1 MSYFTNYPKI
11 SYPFGG
17 LTNKTMVQD
26 IGVYID
32 IFDRAKDDIGFYQ
45 TYQIKDGERPDQISQ
60 KLYGSPDYHWTFFLM
75 NDELRLRGWP
85 LTEKEI
91 VKKVQR
97 EHPHKVLVTRE
108 DMTGRFQVGDI
119 IRGLSS
125 GAHGE
130 ILKRRPDLGQII
142 VKLIPDPSP
151 GVNQSASDI
160 INFEDDEDA
169 ESVRIV
175 EDADGETIGLASLKV
190 DRVIDEY
197 NSKHHYENTDGE
209 YVDIFPRAPYVQRTS
224 YSLSYSPTLYNYI
237 DVTANTAAGEDGVI
251 YTNDKNSISQTT
263 LQTIIAAEAEVLIP
277 QFLAL
282 GYTQQA
288 AEAAAAATSA
298 TSLSPLKNFE
308 VATTVVQGQN
318 VYSIQD
324 TGALDPNT
332 GLWDY
337 TNLAQNIDNAGTWI
351 INLEEGPNLSNFND
365 INVNFSL
372 TEANQFAILGN
383 LLPGANILVLYFAI
397 LQLFEA
403 KKQTG
408 KTLSLIE
415 YNLFFTAVFNLT
427 TVSESYQQTLIS
439 AFGDILSKNPFKIA
453 DSLTNDIL
461 ENRITIEFDYLF
473 LIDKLIDVDP
483 TLTEN
488 ISIVMG
494 YTIDD
499 YTEANADIPNQVA
512 IFQGIAVSGGHATVA
527 TYAPA
532 LAAFPYFI
540 LTTEQ
545 SDAYVAAEAAGQL
558 DLTTLIGQLA
568 FGAAL
573 AANPPEVKKFYKTFY
588 GSTPIISNSTDT
600 VSVYNSE
607 TGLFES
613 QIIGDFT
620 NKTDAYDEL
629 KTRYDAYITANYDK
643 LEPATLLP
651 VTFRE
656 KYVREND
663 EVKSIK
669 VIKPGIIQQ
678 FDAQFKSIL
687 NQATVEEEPQNSQS
701 QGYSE
706 YSVIP
711 DRNTNGVVVAESSSG
726 SSGGY

>member
-11 SYPFGG
+11 SYPFAD

-32 IFDRAKDDIGFYQ
+32 IVDRAKDDIAFYQ
-45 TYQIKDGERPDQISQ
+45 TYQIKNGERPDQISQ

-91 VKKVQR
+91 VKKVKK

-130 ILKRRPDLGQII
+130 ILKRRPDLGQIV
-142 VKLIPDPSP
+142 VKLVADISP
-151 GVNQSASDI
+151 GVDQSATDI
-160 INFEDDEDA
+160 IDFEDDEDA
-169 ESVRIV
+169 ESIRIV
-175 EDADGETIGLASLKV
+175 EDADGETIGLASMKI
-190 DRVIDEY
+190 DRVVDEY
-197 NSKHHYENTDGE
+197 NAKHHYENADGE

-224 YSLSYSPTLYNYI
+224 YELSYSPTLYNYI
-237 DVTANTAAGEDGVI
+237 DVTADVSAGEDGVI

-263 LQTIIAAEAEVLIP
+263 LQTIIAAEAELLIP

-282 GYTQQA
+282 GYTQEA
-288 AEAAAAATSA
+288 AEQAAAATSA

-318 VYSIQD
+318 VYTIQD
-324 TGALDPNT
+324 TGQFDPNT
-332 GLWDY
+332 GLWNY
-337 TNLAQNIDNAGTWI
+337 TDLAQNIDNAGTWI
-351 INLEEGPNLSNFND
+351 INLQKGPTLSNFNSVED
-365 INVNFSL
+365 DFSL

-415 YNLFFTAVFNLT
+415 YNLFFTVFFNLT
-427 TVSESYQQTLIS
+427 VVDQEYQQTLLT
-439 AFGDILSKNPFKIA
+439 AFGDILGKNPFKVA
-453 DSLTNDIL
+453 NSLANDIL
-461 ENRITIEFDYLF
+461 ENRVSITFDYFF

-483 TLTEN
+483 ELTSN

-499 YTEANADIPNQVA
+499 YTAAAADIPNQVTF
-512 IFQGIAVSGGHATVA
+512 FQGIATAGGHTTVA

-573 AANPPEVKKFYKTFY
+573 AANPPEVKTFYKTFY
-588 GSTPIISNSTDT
+588 GSTPILSNNSDT
-600 VSVYNSE
+600 VSVYNAE
-607 TGLFES
+607 TQSFES
-613 QIIGDFT
+613 QTVRDFS
-620 NKTDAYDEL
+620 NKSDAYDEL
-629 KTRYDAYITANYDK
+629 KSRYDVYIIQNYDK
-643 LEPATLLP
+643 LEPAFLTP

-663 EVKSIK
+663 EVKTIK

-678 FDAQFKSIL
+678 FDAQFKNIL
-687 NQATVEEEPQNSQS
+687 NQATTEEEPQGSQS
-701 QGYSE
+701 QGYSA
-706 YSVIP
+706 YSVKP
-711 DRNTNGVVVAESSSG
+711 DTSNQNVVVAESSTG
-726 SSGGY
+726 SSQGY

>member
-17 LTNKTMVQD
+17 LTNKTIVQD

-263 LQTIIAAEAEVLIP
+263 LQTIIAAEAEILIP

-282 GYTQQA
+282 GYNQEDS
-288 AEAAAAATSA
+288 EAAAAATSA

-332 GLWDY
+332 GLWNY

-351 INLEEGPNLSNFND
+351 INLEEGPSLSNFND

-408 KTLSLIE
+408 KTLSLVE
-415 YNLFFTAVFNLT
+415 YNLFFTAIFNLT
-427 TVSESYQQTLIS
+427 TVSESYQQTLIV
-439 AFGDILSKNPFKIA
+439 AFGDILSKNPLKIA
-453 DSLTNDIL
+453 DSLANDIL
-461 ENRITIEFDYLF
+461 ENRVIIDFDYLF

-483 TLTEN
+483 NETEN
-488 ISIVMG
+488 ISIVLG

-512 IFQGIAVSGGHATVA
+512 FFQGIAVSGGHATVA

-573 AANPPEVKKFYKTFY
+573 TANPPEVKNFYKTFY
-588 GSTPIISNSTDT
+588 GSTPIISNSVDT

-613 QIIGDFT
+613 QIVRDFT

-629 KTRYDAYITANYDK
+629 KTRYDAYITANYDR

-663 EVKSIK
+663 EVKTIK

-687 NQATVEEEPQNSQS
+687 NQATVEEEPQGSQS

-711 DRNTNGVVVAESSSG
+711 DRVAESSSG
-726 SSGGY
+726 SSASGSSGGY